1 MLFSPLSRSNITID
15 SDINTSVFSPVHA
28 SSPIIPKRNR
38 EDKTN
43 SNTSTIHSTKSTS
56 SNVLKIPPKS
66 NLRIMTVDC
75 RSVVDKKAELAACI
89 NYTKPDIIC
98 GTESWLKGIQP
109 GKPTRKDV
117 IKSSE
122 VFPENFKIYRN
133 DRGTLS
139 GGVFVGIHED
149 LISTENTSI
158 ITECEIEW
166 SKVKL

>member
-1 MLFSPLSRSNITID
+1 MFSPLSRSNITID
-15 SDINTSVFSPVHA
+15 SDIKTSVFSPVHA

-43 SNTSTIHSTKSTS
+43 SNTSTIHSTESTS
-56 SNVLKIPPKS
+56 SSVLKIPPKS

-98 GTESWLKGIQP
+98 GTESWLTGIQP
-109 GKPTRKDV
+109 GKPTREDV

-158 ITECEIEW
+158 ITE
-166 SKVKL
+166 

>member
-1 MLFSPLSRSNITID
+1 MYKL
-15 SDINTSVFSPVHA
+15 HQA
-28 SSPIIPKRNR
+28 
-38 EDKTN
+38 
-43 SNTSTIHSTKSTS
+43 
-56 SNVLKIPPKS
+56 
-66 NLRIMTVDC
+66 
-75 RSVVDKKAELAACI
+75 
-89 NYTKPDIIC
+89 DIIC